1 LGGEAGRILLQMRN
15 SCWKFILTTW
25 LSPWKRSA
33 RRLDEH
39 PKAKRVLRQARTV
52 GNEERAVVKE
62 ISREELKAKMDRG
75 DDFVL
80 VEALSRQHFESS
92 HLPGAINLPYEF
104 VDEAERVL
112 PDKRAEIVVYCMN
125 EECESSREE
134 ARELQ
139 EMGYQHVL
147 HYAGGKQGWIK
158 AGLPVEGR
166 RDRT

>member
-1 LGGEAGRILLQMRN
+1 M
-15 SCWKFILTTW
+15 
-25 LSPWKRSA
+25 
-33 RRLDEH
+33 
-39 PKAKRVLRQARTV
+39 
-52 GNEERAVVKE
+52 VKE

-80 VEALSRQHFESS
+80 VEALSRPHFESS

-139 EMGYQHVL
+139 EMGYRHVL

-158 AGLPVEGR
+158 AGLPVEGW